1 MTAWHEH
8 SPNFGQK
15 TFKRRITVRG
25 LDINNSIE
33 STFIE
38 RQPLCI
44 SDSEFQPRHPMR
56 RIRKSDGVSR
66 EVNADDAR
74 RLEIPFHKRCAATSS
89 AADFKDALPVQV
101 NGAGNVKV

>member
-33 STFIE
+33 RTFIE
-38 RQPLCI
+38 GQPLCI
-44 SDSEFQPRHPMR
+44 SDSEFQPRDPMR

-74 RLEIPFHKRCAATSS
+74 GVEIPFHKRCAAAPS
-89 AADFKDALPVQV
+89 AADFKDALPAQAK
-101 NGAGNVKV
+101 GDGNVMV